1 MDLIDKLRSIADR
14 IAKLKSQVETEEAT
28 KNAFVMPFISALGY
42 DVFNPT
48 EVIPQFVAD
57 IGIKKS
63 EKIDYCIQKDWQPVV
78 IKVIWL

>member
-63 EKIDYCIQKDWQPVV
+63 EKIDYCIQKD
-78 IKVIWL
+78 